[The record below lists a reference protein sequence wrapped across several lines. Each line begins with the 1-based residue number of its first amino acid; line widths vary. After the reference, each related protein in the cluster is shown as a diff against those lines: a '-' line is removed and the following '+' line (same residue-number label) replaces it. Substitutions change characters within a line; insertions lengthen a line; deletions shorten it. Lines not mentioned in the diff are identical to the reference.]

1 MSKIGLITKRE
12 YISRVQKKSFIIM
25 TILGPIL
32 MAAMFIVP
40 IWLATQKD
48 NETKSVAIIDNS
60 GRFKTAIES
69 TEYLKI
75 SFMDST
81 ITLDEMKTIAKESE
95 LYAVLFIPK
104 DIDNDKVTLYS
115 YKQPSVDVTG
125 YLTKNLENEIE
136 LQNLKAQNI
145 DITILENAKK
155 DVNIDVYKWTEDGQT
170 EKSSTEIVMA
180 IGFIA
185 AFLIYMFIFMYG
197 AQVMRG
203 VMEEKNNRIVE
214 VIISSVKP
222 FQLMM
227 GKIIGIALVALT
239 QFVAWIVFTAA
250 IVMVVSPMIVPE
262 NIVNQNTEI
271 VQNISGNQDV
281 ISGAANG
288 ELGDIMSVLGNLNYG
303 LLLFCF
309 LFYFLAGYL
318 LYSSLFAAIGGAVD
332 NEADT
337 QQFML
342 PLTIPLI
349 LALVMAQA
357 IILNPD
363 GPIAFWFSI
372 IPFTSPVIML
382 IRVAFGVPE
391 AVSYWELALSMIL
404 LVLTFIGTTWVAA
417 KIYRTGILM
426 YGKKVTYKELWK
438 WLRYKS

>member
-12 YISRVQKKSFIIM
+12 YITRVQKKSFIII

-40 IWLATQKD
+40 IWVATQKD
-48 NETKSVAIIDNS
+48 NEIKSIAIIDNS
-60 GRFKTAIES
+60 GKFKTAIEE

-75 SFMDST
+75 NFLDSLT
-81 ITLDEMKTIAKESE
+81 TVEDAKAIAKEVE
-95 LYAVLFIPK
+95 FYAVLFIPK
-104 DIDNDKVTLYS
+104 DFDNEKFTLYS
-115 YKQPSVDVTG
+115 FKQPSVDVTSF
-125 YLTKNLENEIE
+125 LTKNLESEIE
-136 LQNLKAQNI
+136 KQNLIAQNI
-145 DITILENAKK
+145 DLEVLESAKK
-155 DVNIDVYKWTEDGQT
+155 DIKIDVYKWTKDGET
-170 EKSSTEIVMA
+170 EKSSTEIIMA

-185 AFLIYMFIFMYG
+185 AILIYMFIFMYG

-227 GKIIGIALVALT
+227 GKIIGIALVAIT
-239 QFVAWIVFTAA
+239 QFVIWIVFTAA
-250 IVMVVSPMIVPE
+250 LVMLIQPLIMPDELIT
-262 NIVNQNTEI
+262 QNTEV
-271 VQNISGNQDV
+271 VQNISGNQNVLTNASESGISDV
-281 ISGAANG
+281 
-288 ELGDIMSVLGNLNYG
+288 MSVLRNLNYG
-303 LLLFCF
+303 LLIFCF
-309 LFYFLAGYL
+309 IFYFLGGYL

-349 LALVMAQA
+349 LAIVMAQA
-357 IILNPD
+357 IIMNPD
-363 GPIAFWFSI
+363 GQIAFWFSI

-382 IRVAFGVPE
+382 IRVAYGIPE
-391 AVSYWELALSMIL
+391 AVTYWELALSMIL
-404 LVLTFIGTTWVAA
+404 LILTFIGTTWVAA

-426 YGKKVTYKELWK
+426 YGKKITYKELWK
-438 WLRYKS
+438 WLRYKN

>member
-12 YISRVQKKSFIIM
+12 YISRVKKKSFIII

-32 MAAMFIVP
+32 MAGMFIVP

-48 NETKSVAIIDNS
+48 NDEKTIAIIDNS
-60 GRFKTAIES
+60 GKFKTSIDE

-75 SFMDST
+75 NFLDSL
-81 ITLDEMKTIAKESE
+81 INPDDVKIIAKEADY
-95 LYAVLFIPK
+95 YAVLFIPENIENEK
-104 DIDNDKVTLYS
+104 ITLYS

-125 YLTKNLENEIE
+125 YLKKSLESEIERQNLE
-136 LQNLKAQNI
+136 AQNI
-145 DITILENAKK
+145 DLKILEAAKR
-155 DVNIDVYKWTEDGQT
+155 DVEIDVYKWTEKGEA

-185 AFLIYMFIFMYG
+185 AILIYMFIFMYG

-203 VMEEKNNRIVE
+203 VMEEKTSRIVE

-227 GKIIGIALVALT
+227 GKIMGIALVALT
-239 QFVAWIVFTAA
+239 QFIVWIVFTAA
-250 IVMVVSPMIVPE
+250 IIMVVQPLIIPADMMKQNMEITQNLST
-262 NIVNQNTEI
+262 NQT
-271 VQNISGNQDV
+271 VTTMTGN
-281 ISGAANG
+281 S
-288 ELGDIMSVLGNLNYG
+288 ELSDIMSALGNLNYG
-303 LLLFCF
+303 LLIFCF
-309 LFYFLAGYL
+309 LFYFLGGYL

-349 LALVMAQA
+349 LAFVMAQA
-357 IILNPD
+357 IIVNPD
-363 GPIAFWFSI
+363 GQVAFWFSI

-391 AVSYWELALSMIL
+391 AVTYWELALSMIL
-404 LVLTFIGTTWVAA
+404 LVLTFLGTTWIAA